1 MIQCST
7 STPVLV
13 PRYHSCSRTPRAAD
27 RLAESGPGYT
37 LGYPHQVYT
46 LDYGTRT
53 RYCTAARA
61 PLQPLLLGGLLLIA
75 LGRHRV
81 AALYSCW
88 GEYYALLAWLRST
101 EAWDAC

>member
-1 MIQCST
+1 M
-7 STPVLV
+7 
-13 PRYHSCSRTPRAAD
+13 
-27 RLAESGPGYT
+27 YT
-37 LGYPHQVYT
+37 LDYPHQVYT

-53 RYCTAARA
+53 RCCAVPRRA
-61 PLQPLLLGGLLLIA
+61 PHCNHCCWAGCCIIA

-88 GEYYALLAWLRST
+88 GEYYALLAWLGST